1 MKGLSTLLVAAAMTI
16 TVHAQPPF
24 VPLNGLVAWY
34 GFNGNAVD
42 ESGQGH
48 NGTPNSPT
56 LASDRCGAA
65 DGSYY
70 FDGDDHIELA
80 DTDTLGTT
88 AFSVSAWA
96 RFSGISSPLAVI
108 SKHVNFSQNGFGL
121 GIQNDQVLFAINNG
135 GPWQVGSALQYG
147 DSAWHLLT
155 GTFNGDSMV
164 LYVDTIAVAS
174 MGGVPA
180 PNANGMNVRVG
191 MDSDLA
197 AFVGG
202 IDEVGLW
209 SRALT
214 EAEVAQLYEQCS
226 TVAMAELL
234 PDASVQ
240 VFPSVVRAGG
250 PVQIIGPVG
259 TTLPYAVIDADGR
272 VVGNGQLVNGRAF
285 VTLDRTGVHL
295 VHVQGAASVRIVV
308 H

>member
-1 MKGLSTLLVAAAMTI
+1 MKGLSTLLVAVAMTI

-56 LASDRCGAA
+56 LANDRCGAA

-80 DTDTLGTT
+80 DTDTHGTT

-108 SKHVNFSQNGFGL
+108 SKHVNFSQNGC
-121 GIQNDQVLFAINNG
+121 

-174 MGGVPA
+174 MGGVPP

-214 EAEVAQLYEQCS
+214 EAEVAQLYEACS
-226 TVAMAELL
+226 TVSMAELL
-234 PDASVQ
+234 PDGSVQ
-240 VFPSVVRAGG
+240 VFPSAVRAGG

-285 VTLDRTGVHL
+285 VTLDRIGVHL